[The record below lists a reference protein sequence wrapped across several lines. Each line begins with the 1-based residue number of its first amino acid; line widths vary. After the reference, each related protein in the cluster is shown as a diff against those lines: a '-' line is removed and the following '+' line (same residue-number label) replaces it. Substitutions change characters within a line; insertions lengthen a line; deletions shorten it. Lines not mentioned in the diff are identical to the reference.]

1 MIMRVV
7 PLTQPERDNPLMRPY
22 FLEIGLSAL
31 RLARRCG
38 VSHSQIYMARKRN
51 VGAGNA
57 EKIARGTASTLGLS
71 ERERLEL
78 KAEIMGHPGDLVRAY
93 LGSQADAMK
102 ILGVREHTA
111 SELVSEEKSV
121 NHASGTRALRKL
133 REIGAPRCRRGVG
146 GQAPDASGART
157 GNPDPRPPRPRVGG
171 AEAEKQGEIAG
182 GEAEGLRGT
191 TRHYRGP
198 ASRPKTSGKAPVW
211 AERPFA
217 KPSTAVWV
225 LRAPGGDRYGPRK
238 GRSEEEM
245 RALEEELRGPPK
257 RNCKKLGRWC
267 LNPSDLGNT

>member
-93 LGSQADAMK
+93 LGFQADAMK

-133 REIGAPRCRRGVG
+133 REIGAPDVVVESVDRRLM
-146 GQAPDASGART
+146 
-157 GNPDPRPPRPRVGG
+157 RP
-171 AEAEKQGEIAG
+171 E
-182 GEAEGLRGT
+182 
-191 TRHYRGP
+191 RGP
-198 ASRPKTSGKAPVW
+198 
-211 AERPFA
+211 
-217 KPSTAVWV
+217 
-225 LRAPGGDRYGPRK
+225 
-238 GRSEEEM
+238 
-245 RALEEELRGPPK
+245 
-257 RNCKKLGRWC
+257 
-267 LNPSDLGNT
+267 

>member
-1 MIMRVV
+1 MRVV

-78 KAEIMGHPGDLVRAY
+78 KAEIMGHSGDLVRAY

-121 NHASGTRALRKL
+121 NHASGTQALRKL
-133 REIGAPRCRRGVG
+133 RKIVREIGAPDVVVESVDRRLMRPERGPG
-146 GQAPDASGART
+146 TRT
-157 GNPDPRPPRPRVGG
+157 HDLRGRELAERKRRSKERLREERLRVY
-171 AEAEKQGEIAG
+171 EA
-182 GEAEGLRGT
+182 LRGT
-191 TRHYRGP
+191 TEDRLRAQRHQGKHRYGQRGRSQSP
-198 ASRPKTSGKAPVW
+198 LRRCGSS
-211 AERPFA
+211 ERPGA
-217 KPSTAVWV
+217 IATV
-225 LRAPGGDRYGPRK
+225 
-238 GRSEEEM
+238 
-245 RALEEELRGPPK
+245 
-257 RNCKKLGRWC
+257 LGRGVRKRKC
-267 LNPSDLGNT
+267 GP